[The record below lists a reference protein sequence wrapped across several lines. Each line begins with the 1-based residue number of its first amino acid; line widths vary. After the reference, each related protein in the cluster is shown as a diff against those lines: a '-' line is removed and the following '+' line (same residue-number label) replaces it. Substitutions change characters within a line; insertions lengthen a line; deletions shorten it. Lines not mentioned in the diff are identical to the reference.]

1 MSNIG
6 LTTNPYQHF
15 TVENSLLEYDL
26 KQHMTENN
34 VRSVRVMETPIGFYI
49 LVRCWKP
56 IKREYFL
63 CARRNQTIPKLFVNL
78 NRVNKYLRQNAMT
91 AHLVVIR
98 DQPVPPTAKSK
109 KNSLLNPENLKRVL
123 NKKVKA
129 KKSLGK

>member
-78 NRVNKYLRQNAMT
+78 DRVNKYLKQNAIT
-91 AHLVVIR
+91 AHFVVIR
-98 DQPVPPTAKSK
+98 DQPVPPTAKPK
-109 KNSLLNPENLKRVL
+109 ENSLLHPKKRKQAV
-123 NKKVKA
+123 KK
-129 KKSLGK
+129 

>member
-6 LTTNPYQHF
+6 LTTNAYTHF
-15 TVENSLLEYDL
+15 TVENSLLEHDL
-26 KQHMTENN
+26 KQHMTEEN

-78 NRVNKYLRQNAMT
+78 DRVNKYLKQHAIT
-91 AHLVVIR
+91 AHFVVIR
-98 DQPVPPTAKSK
+98 DQAVPPTAKPK
-109 KNSLLNPENLKRVL
+109 ENSLLHPKKRKRPV
-123 NKKVKA
+123 KK
-129 KKSLGK
+129 